1 MRAAGWLSAAALL
14 APAALYLGQMWR
26 FRQAWLSS
34 VVSCQLPVVSCQLPV
49 VSCQLSVAR
58 CQLLRAVSDKD
69 SLTTDNWQ
77 LTTDNSTLATDT
89 PAFSIIIAARNEAEN
104 LPHLLRDLAAQ
115 QPVPEGFEVLI
126 VDDHS
131 TDTTAWLVRA
141 AAASLPVRLL
151 TLADQPGAPTGKKAA
166 IRAAVEAARTPWLL
180 FTDADC
186 RLPTGWVRAYA
197 GAVARDPAARFISG
211 PVLLTGAGALATLQG
226 LELAGLVG
234 VGAAGIGLGQ
244 PTMCNGANLA
254 YRRADF
260 FAVGGFAGNE
270 AVASGDDEFLL
281 HKLHAAFPGRI
292 RFLAE
297 PPAIVRTAA
306 QPTLRQLLRQRVRW
320 ASKWQHY
327 QTRAPQ
333 RLAVLVLAANLTFP
347 AGAGLWA
354 AGLVPAPVVGLA
366 WAAKLLGDG
375 LLLRPVLRFL
385 GRPGWLRWVP
395 VLQLAYAPYALL
407 TGLAGLR
414 GGYEWK
420 GRQAGGK

>member
-1 MRAAGWLSAAALL
+1 MRAATWLSAAALL
-14 APAALYLGQMWR
+14 APAALYLGHMWR
-26 FRQAWLSS
+26 FRQAWKS
-34 VVSCQLPVVSCQLPV
+34 VVSCQLPVVSV
-49 VSCQLSVAR
+49 ELSG
-58 CQLLRAVSDKD
+58 AVSDKD
-69 SLTTDNWQ
+69 SLATDND
-77 LTTDNSTLATDT
+77 LTTDNYQLATDT
-89 PAFSIIIAARNEAEN
+89 HAFTVLIAARNEADN

-115 QPVPEGFEVLI
+115 EPVPGGFEVLL

-131 TDTTAWLVRA
+131 TDATARLVRE

-166 IRAAVEAARTPWLL
+166 IRAAVQAARTPWLL

-281 HKLHAAFPGRI
+281 HKLHAAFPGSI

-297 PPAIVRTAA
+297 PAAIVRTAA

-347 AGAGLWA
+347 AGAVCGPPDWCPPRWWGWPGPPSCSATGCCCGRCCGSWA
-354 AGLVPAPVVGLA
+354 GPAGCAGCRCFSWLMRPMPCSWAWPVCVVA
-366 WAAKLLGDG
+366 TN
-375 LLLRPVLRFL
+375 
-385 GRPGWLRWVP
+385 GR
-395 VLQLAYAPYALL
+395 
-407 TGLAGLR
+407 AG
-414 GGYEWK
+414 K
-420 GRQAGGK
+420 